1 MLLDVN
7 DNYKEIKENL
17 GYPIYIYYRISQ
29 KFK

>member
-17 GYPIYIYYRISQ
+17 GYPIYILQNIP
-29 KFK
+29 KI